1 MRGACADRCAGGC
14 GFPPAPRGGGVGG
27 AVHAGDLSILHATG
41 LREATRSHF
50 DAEARIERA
59 ASDAAAGGWLGRSL
73 RALGAGG
80 TAAGAGGGHVRAGI
94 AARGGG
100 RRWRPDLSELM
111 LAPGN
116 WLAPM
121 LRARLEAGFGAHP
134 VLGAPVASLLSLSSV
149 LEERFWQADA
159 GQVRAYAP
167 AVPWPDTRLTQP
179 LQTVAQASRPT
190 WGCGSPRWITAAGTR
205 M

>member
-1 MRGACADRCAGGC
+1 
-14 GFPPAPRGGGVGG
+14 
-27 AVHAGDLSILHATG
+27 
-41 LREATRSHF
+41 
-50 DAEARIERA
+50 
-59 ASDAAAGGWLGRSL
+59 
-73 RALGAGG
+73 
-80 TAAGAGGGHVRAGI
+80 
-94 AARGGG
+94 
-100 RRWRPDLSELM
+100 M

-179 LQTVAQASRPT
+179 LQTVAQAIKADMGLRIATVDYGGWDTHVNQAYEFHSLLSDLSRALMAFWRDLGPRQQR
-190 WGCGSPRWITAAGTR
+190 CGGGGAIGVRAAAGGSMPRPGRTMAGR
-205 M
+205 GDDGAGAAGAGRRCWGAGRGSQ